1 MIETLGRRLR
11 DEVDLVGL
19 AGGRPEDIRY
29 LCIPGSVEGG
39 TTTLL
44 GFLGGQRRPAFVVKI
59 QRDAS
64 ERELVERERMVL
76 DALQARHDEL
86 RSSVPRVLFC
96 GPVGGF
102 WVLVESM
109 LEGSPMA
116 ATLSAEGLPEL
127 AGARRDMAL
136 AVDWLIACHRGGAA
150 GREARTGDWAELA
163 LAPIAEFLEVFEPS
177 REEQSYLQDLRR
189 AVERRRECWVPLVV
203 RHGDFCR
210 HNILLSGRHGEW
222 RIGVIDWTFSRP
234 VGLPLHDLV
243 FFLATYGLQ
252 VRREHGVAGLE
263 RMFESTF
270 LQPSAYSRLVADCL
284 VRYCRALGID
294 RSLVPE
300 LFATC
305 LIEQALFEYRQV
317 ARAMARG
324 RAPRFAMFLAA
335 CEERGYH
342 EAPKAQLWRRFFR
355 RFAHAPSRLL
365 A

>member
-1 MIETLGRRLR
+1 M
-11 DEVDLVGL
+11 
-19 AGGRPEDIRY
+19 
-29 LCIPGSVEGG
+29 
-39 TTTLL
+39 
-44 GFLGGQRRPAFVVKI
+44 
-59 QRDAS
+59 
-64 ERELVERERMVL
+64 
-76 DALQARHDEL
+76 
-86 RSSVPRVLFC
+86 
-96 GPVGGF
+96 
-102 WVLVESM
+102 
-109 LEGSPMA
+109 
-116 ATLSAEGLPEL
+116 
-127 AGARRDMAL
+127 
-136 AVDWLIACHRGGAA
+136 
-150 GREARTGDWAELA
+150 
-163 LAPIAEFLEVFEPS
+163 FEPS